1 MVASG
6 SNNPSF
12 HTLTNKVNLGGAFRA
27 LCCANAFVC
36 APKTNSQSPASH
48 PLLLVNGPPQRVI
61 QSAAPNLFLPALPG
75 TRSNNSSTDSSTHAH

>member
-36 APKTNSQSPASH
+36 PPKANSQSPVSH
-48 PLLLVNGPPQRVI
+48 P
-61 QSAAPNLFLPALPG
+61 SHCY
-75 TRSNNSSTDSSTHAH
+75 S